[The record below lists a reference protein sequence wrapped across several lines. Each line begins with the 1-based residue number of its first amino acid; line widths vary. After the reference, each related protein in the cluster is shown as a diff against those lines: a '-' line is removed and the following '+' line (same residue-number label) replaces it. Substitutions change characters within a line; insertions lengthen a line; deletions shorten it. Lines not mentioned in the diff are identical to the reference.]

1 MSAVSQAAKRAHEI
15 NTGAHQLGLQDF
27 KSVKTISVNWWELKC
42 GLMPVEEVE
51 TTLSRAVV
59 QNLVEWS
66 LGVVMELFKVE
77 LP

>member
-1 MSAVSQAAKRAHEI
+1 MR
-15 NTGAHQLGLQDF
+15 
-27 KSVKTISVNWWELKC
+27 
-42 GLMPVEEVE
+42 VEEVE

>member
-1 MSAVSQAAKRAHEI
+1 MDSQIWQNVASLTRA
-15 NTGAHQLGLQDF
+15 
-27 KSVKTISVNWWELKC
+27 ISVNWWELKC
-42 GLMPVEEVE
+42 GLMRVEEVE